1 VLCALLALAYNAVK
15 FPPRKRTF
23 PLLQKSNGRNAMA
36 LGGKKKGDVKKVV
49 LAYSGGLDT
58 SIILKWLQTT
68 YGCEVVTFTADLGQ
82 GEELG
87 PARDKAILLGIK
99 PENIFIEDLRE
110 EFVRDYVFP
119 MFRANTVYEGQY
131 LLGTSIARP
140 LIGKKQI
147 EIAEKVGAD
156 AVCHGATGKG
166 NDQVRFELTYYALK
180 PDVTVI
186 APWREWDL
194 TSRTRLI
201 EFAEQHQIPI
211 AKDKRGEAPFSV
223 DANLLHAS
231 SEGKVLEDPSQEV
244 PDYVYSRTGDP
255 ESAPDKAQVITVE
268 FTRGD
273 AIAIDGQ
280 KLSPAALLTKLNEL
294 GKLHGI
300 GRLDLVE
307 NRYVG
312 MKSRGMYETPG
323 GTILLAAHRGIESI
337 TLDRG
342 AAHLKDELM
351 PRYAE
356 LIYNGFWF
364 SPEREMLQAAIDQ
377 SQEFVTGIVRLKLY
391 KGGVHVI
398 GRESPYSLYDQ
409 ELVTF
414 EEGAVAYDHRDAEGF
429 IKLNALRLRTLGQ
442 RKRRMAK

>member
-1 VLCALLALAYNAVK
+1 MTRQK
-15 FPPRKRTF
+15 KEIKR
-23 PLLQKSNGRNAMA
+23 
-36 LGGKKKGDVKKVV
+36 VV

-58 SIILKWLQTT
+58 SIILKWLQTA
-68 YGCEVVTFTADLGQ
+68 YGAEVVTFTADLGQ

-87 PARDKAILLGIK
+87 PARAKAELLGVK

-119 MFRANTVYEGQY
+119 MFRANAQYEGLY

-140 LIGKKQI
+140 LIAKKQI
-147 EIAEKVGAD
+147 EIARKVGAD
-156 AVCHGATGKG
+156 AVSHGSTGKG
-166 NDQVRFELTYYALK
+166 NDQVRYELAYYALE
-180 PDVTVI
+180 PDITVI
-186 APWREWDL
+186 APWREWEFA
-194 TSRTRLI
+194 SREQLI
-201 EFAEQHQIPI
+201 AFAEQNQIPI
-211 AKDKRGEAPFSV
+211 SKDKRGEAPFST
-223 DANLLHAS
+223 DANLLHTS
-231 SEGKVLEDPSQEV
+231 SEGKVLEDPAVEV
-244 PDYVYSRTGDP
+244 PDYVYSRTNDP
-255 ESAPDKAQVITVE
+255 EQAPDQPQYVTIDFE
-268 FTRGD
+268 RGD
-273 AIAIDGQ
+273 ATAIDGE
-280 KLSPAALLTKLNEL
+280 KLTPAALLAKLNDL
-294 GKLHGI
+294 GRVHGI

-307 NRYVG
+307 NRFVG

-323 GTILLAAHRGIESI
+323 GAILYVAHRGIESV

-364 SPEREMLQAAIDQ
+364 SPEREMLQAAIDR
-377 SQEFVTGIVRLKLY
+377 SQELVTGRVRLKLY
-391 KGGVHVI
+391 KGQAILV

-429 IKLNALRLRTLGQ
+429 IKLNALRLRTLA
-442 RKRRMAK
+442 KRAMRGGE